1 MELEHVADDNAE
13 PVEVMNVTTLEVLN
27 RSEIDIAI
35 ATAKRYP
42 RSVIEAKRTAQTL
55 ATLDAD
61 VAATMFYVI
70 PRGGKRI
77 EGPSVRL
84 AEIMGHSWKNLRYG
98 ARTVEITTTHVVA
111 QGVCFDLENNT
122 QAAFEVRRRITDK
135 QGRRYNEDMITV
147 TAQAAQSIALRNA
160 IFRIIPFS
168 LVKSIYDAAK
178 QCAVGEALTMTQRRT
193 KALEWFAKVGVTE
206 ARILTFLERK
216 AVEEI
221 DIDDLV
227 TLTGIRTAI
236 ADGET
241 TTDSVF
247 ADAQPKPEPI
257 TGSPAERIIRRVTEA
272 HGTKEKDHDSETQAE
287 A

>member
-1 MELEHVADDNAE
+1 MKEHDDHEENGD
-13 PVEVMNVTTLEVLN
+13 PVEVTTFTALDVLN

-42 RSVIEAKRTAQTL
+42 RSVVEAKRTAQTL

-61 VAATMFYVI
+61 VAASMFYVI
-70 PRGGKRI
+70 PRAGKRI

-84 AEIMGHSWKNLRYG
+84 AEIMGHSWKNLRFG
-98 ARTVEITTTHVVA
+98 TRTIDITTTHVVA
-111 QGVCFDLENNT
+111 QGVCYDLENNT
-122 QAAFEVRRRITDK
+122 QAAFEVRRRIIDSK
-135 QGRRYNEDMITV
+135 GRRYSEDMITV
-147 TAQAAQSIALRNA
+147 TAMAAQSIALRNA

-168 LVKSIYDAAK
+168 LIKSIYEAAK

-193 KALEWFAKVGVTE
+193 KALEWYAKVGATE
-206 ARILTFLERK
+206 ARVLTFLGRK

-236 ADGET
+236 TDGET
-241 TTDSVF
+241 TVDTVF

-257 TGSPAERIIRRVTEA
+257 TGTPAERIMKRM
-272 HGTKEKDHDSETQAE
+272 AE
-287 A
+287 ATTVEEPDDSQT